1 MEAILA
7 CTHGGGIGLNGK
19 LPWRL
24 KEDMKL
30 FKRITT
36 AIQNPSD
43 KGKLNAVI
51 MGRNTWES
59 IPMKFRPLPN
69 RINIILSRTM
79 NKEETEVEN
88 SVYVSNSIEELDIL
102 ISKLKKE
109 NRLATPFIIG
119 GATLYNKMFELDK
132 ITKIHVSLVNDNYE
146 CDTFFPENH
155 LNQPT
160 QQQGGPGSYRSAWWF
175 RGLDWLDRSR
185 RQARGGNG
193 FVSCEWQSCHLAERH
208 QLQQRF
214 RSGQFRVPDRSS
226 DPVEFFVPDHRYRPE
241 RLIIR
246 CPPGLQHR

>member
-36 AIQNPSD
+36 TIQNPED
-43 KGKLNAVI
+43 EGKLNAVI

-79 NKEETEVEN
+79 NKKETEVEN
-88 SVYVSNSIEELDIL
+88 SIYVSKSFEELDNL
-102 ISKLKKE
+102 ISKLKIDNK
-109 NRLATPFIIG
+109 LATSFIIG

-132 ITKIHVSLVNDNYE
+132 ITKIHLSLLNNEYEYE
-146 CDTFFPENH
+146 CDTFFDIKYINDDKW
-155 LNQPT
+155 LVNKIQT
-160 QQQGGPGSYRSAWWF
+160 FDKFSYLTYSK
-175 RGLDWLDRSR
+175 
-185 RQARGGNG
+185 
-193 FVSCEWQSCHLAERH
+193 V
-208 QLQQRF
+208 
-214 RSGQFRVPDRSS
+214 
-226 DPVEFFVPDHRYRPE
+226 
-241 RLIIR
+241 
-246 CPPGLQHR
+246 